1 MNYVKH
7 MKWWKRNLFWWWI
20 KQKKRGIKDLLY
32 AIKANTMKKRFVE
45 IEDEVKKMD
54 GTLSILEEKRKENG
68 ERKRYVL

>member
-7 MKWWKRNLFWWWI
+7 MKWWKRNLLWWWI

-54 GTLSILEEKRKENG
+54 GTLSILEEKRKW
-68 ERKRYVL
+68 

>member
-54 GTLSILEEKRKENG
+54 GTLSILEEKRKW
-68 ERKRYVL
+68 

>member
-1 MNYVKH
+1 

-54 GTLSILEEKRKENG
+54 GTLSILEEKRKW
-68 ERKRYVL
+68 

>member
-7 MKWWKRNLFWWWI
+7 MKRWKRNLFWWWI

-54 GTLSILEEKRKENG
+54 GTLSILEEKRKW
-68 ERKRYVL
+68 

>member
-1 MNYVKH
+1 

>member
-7 MKWWKRNLFWWWI
+7 MKCWKRNLFWWWI

-54 GTLSILEEKRKENG
+54 GTLSILEEKRKW
-68 ERKRYVL
+68 